1 MKSYDWTFILV
12 LLMHA
17 DCIMVVLIASQV
29 GILALFAVLW
39 PVSIILL
46 MTIEGMDRID
56 AYIERSMAL
65 KEMRK

>member
-46 MTIEGMDRID
+46 IMTIEGM
-56 AYIERSMAL
+56 ERSMNQM
-65 KEMRK
+65 EMRK